1 MAPYQQRRKVKDDD
15 DIESARI
22 SVRGFTTAAVFDISQ
37 TDGNELLEVRPL
49 LLDGADTT
57 GLWDGLSA
65 QVDATG
71 YVVEGDCYGANGY
84 TDHKRRAVRVR
95 TDVSDAQAAKTLC
108 HELTHVLLHPDE
120 AEYFRCRGRAEV
132 EAESVAYLVC
142 QLIGLATG
150 SYSWP
155 YIAHWSD
162 GKSEVVQE
170 TAARVVQTAWNIF
183 NT

>member
-1 MAPYQQRRKVKDDD
+1 
-15 DIESARI
+15 
-22 SVRGFTTAAVFDISQ
+22 
-37 TDGNELLEVRPL
+37 
-49 LLDGADTT
+49 
-57 GLWDGLSA
+57 
-65 QVDATG
+65 
-71 YVVEGDCYGANGY
+71 
-84 TDHKRRAVRVR
+84 
-95 TDVSDAQAAKTLC
+95 
-108 HELTHVLLHPDE
+108 
-120 AEYFRCRGRAEV
+120 V

>member
-1 MAPYQQRRKVKDDD
+1 
-15 DIESARI
+15 
-22 SVRGFTTAAVFDISQ
+22 
-37 TDGNELLEVRPL
+37 
-49 LLDGADTT
+49 
-57 GLWDGLSA
+57 
-65 QVDATG
+65 VDATG